1 MVWEGFGLC
10 GCADATPLSRDA
22 FLGRWAIPESMGA
35 EPLQFKDRSEW
46 RRWLEAHHATA
57 TEAPLFI
64 SKKSTSEGIH
74 YLEALEEALC
84 FGWIDGRLHSHD
96 ARRFVLRFSPRKAD
110 SVWSKANRERV
121 QRLTRDGRMTPA
133 GLATIREAKASGAW
147 EEAKRSNEVPR
158 MPQDLR
164 EALKADPVAWSHFRA
179 WGDSYR
185 GMAIGWVVTARKDAT
200 RRRRIARVV
209 EKASRNERPGI
220 TGW

>member
-1 MVWEGFGLC
+1 MTV
-10 GCADATPLSRDA
+10 AT
-22 FLGRWAIPESMGA
+22 
-35 EPLQFKDRSEW
+35 EPLQFQDRTEW
-46 RRWLEAHHATA
+46 RRWLETHHATA

-64 SKKSTSEGIH
+64 SKKATPEGIH

-110 SVWSKANRERV
+110 SVWSRSNRERV
-121 QRLTRDGRMTPA
+121 QRLTREGRMAPA
-133 GLATIREAKASGAW
+133 GLAAIRGAKANGAW
-147 EEAKRSNEVPR
+147 EEARRSNEVPR
-158 MPQDLR
+158 MPRDLR
-164 EALKADPVAWSHFRA
+164 DALKTNPAAWSHFRA

-185 GMAIGWVVTARKDAT
+185 GMAIGWVLTAKKETTRK
-200 RRRRIARVV
+200 RRVARVV